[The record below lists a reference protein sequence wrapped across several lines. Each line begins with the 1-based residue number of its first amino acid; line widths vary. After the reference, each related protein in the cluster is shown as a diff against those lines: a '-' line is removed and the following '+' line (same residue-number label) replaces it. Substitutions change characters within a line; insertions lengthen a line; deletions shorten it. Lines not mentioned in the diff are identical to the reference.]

1 MFVARQTYGLHEFNI
16 KVLRNWRT
24 YHLRTGDKSSCVV
37 LVVTVRE
44 LLEAGVVREVVA
56 RVIKMNVQ
64 NLAVVVGTVGTEVAV
79 E

>member
-1 MFVARQTYGLHEFNI
+1 M
-16 KVLRNWRT
+16 
-24 YHLRTGDKSSCVV
+24 

-44 LLEAGVVREVVA
+44 LLEAGVVREMVA

-64 NLAVVVGTVGTEVAV
+64 NLAVVEGAVGTEVAV